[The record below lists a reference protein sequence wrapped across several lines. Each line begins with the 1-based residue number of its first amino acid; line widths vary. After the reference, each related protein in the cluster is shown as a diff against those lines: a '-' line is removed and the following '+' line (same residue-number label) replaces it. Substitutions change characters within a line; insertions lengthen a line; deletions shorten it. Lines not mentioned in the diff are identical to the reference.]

1 MTQRGTSLKIAGKH
15 FADTNFKRIL
25 GIISFGCALAAMLVF
40 VIMEEA
46 QTLNGF
52 WATGPVRFFLGV
64 VLCFFPMGQGVAGF
78 VIKNTQS
85 KKNKYWLKILFGLTL
100 LHLIILIQL
109 AAFLRFPLA
118 FAPLDVA
125 WILYIR
131 KLIKTKRVTVKK
143 IFDQT
148 PIIADGPHIDGD
160 TIDVNTADE
169 NGLTLLMHAALY
181 NDAQTLRQLLKQPG
195 IDVNSR
201 HPSTGNT
208 SLGLAAWNGHYECA
222 HLLLLHPD
230 IDITIRNN
238 DGLTAFDL
246 ARANGHFAL
255 ADMLR
260 R

>member
-1 MTQRGTSLKIAGKH
+1 LKIAGKH
-15 FADTNFKRIL
+15 FGDTNFKRIL

-52 WATGPVRFFLGV
+52 WASGSVRFFLGV
-64 VLCFFPMGQGVAGF
+64 VLCFFPIGQGVAGF
-78 VIKNTQS
+78 LIKNTQS
-85 KKNKYWLKILFGLTL
+85 KKNKYWLKVFFGLTL

-118 FAPLDVA
+118 FAPLDIA

-148 PIIADGPHIDGD
+148 PINTNAPHIDD
-160 TIDVNTADE
+160 AVLTLAINEADE

-181 NDAQTLRQLLKQPG
+181 NDTQTVRQLLKEPG
-195 IDVNSR
+195 IDVNCQ
-201 HPSTGNT
+201 HETTGNT

-222 HLLLLHPD
+222 HMLLLHPD

>member
-1 MTQRGTSLKIAGKH
+1 MKSLGKY

-52 WATGPVRFFLGV
+52 WAEGAVRFFLGV
-64 VLCFFPMGQGVAGF
+64 VLCFFPIGQGVAGF
-78 VIKNTQS
+78 VIKNTNS
-85 KKNKYWLKILFGLTL
+85 KKNKYWLKVLLGLSL

-118 FAPLDVA
+118 FAPLDIA

-131 KLIKTKRVTVKK
+131 KIIKTKRVTVKK
-143 IFDQT
+143 IFDQAPLT
-148 PIIADGPHIDGD
+148 TDGPHIDED
-160 TIDVNTADE
+160 TLDINIADE
-169 NGLTLLMHAALY
+169 NGLTLLMHASLY
-181 NDAQTLRQLLKQPG
+181 NDYQTVRQLLKKPG
-195 IDVNSR
+195 IRVNCQ
-201 HPSTGNT
+201 HQSTGNT
-208 SLGLAAWNGHYECA
+208 SLGLAAWNGNYECVS
-222 HLLLLHPD
+222 LLLLHPD
-230 IDITIRNN
+230 IDITLRNN

-260 R
+260 KE